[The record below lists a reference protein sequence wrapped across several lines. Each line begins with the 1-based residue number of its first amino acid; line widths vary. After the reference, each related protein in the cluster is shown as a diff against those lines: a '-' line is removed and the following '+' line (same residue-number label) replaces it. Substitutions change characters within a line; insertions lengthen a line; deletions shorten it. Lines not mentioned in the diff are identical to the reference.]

1 MKTGLVDIHQHLLW
15 GLDDG
20 AESQQVMRD
29 MLKRANEQQIHRIYA
44 TPHAVPGFHPF
55 DTALYMQ
62 RLAEAKTCASEYG
75 IQILPGAEIAWTYH
89 TIDALRQNHIPTLNG
104 TEYVLLEFWPSVRW
118 DEVETAVKQLLCAD
132 YLPILAH
139 VERYRCFFWN
149 LRRAEDLKQQYP
161 VLYQVN
167 ASSVLGHSGS
177 VHTYSA
183 KRLLHRQLA
192 DVVASDA
199 HNCSSRPVNLL
210 QAYHWLK
217 TEYGADEAD
226 QLTHFNEVN
235 L

>member
-1 MKTGLVDIHQHLLW
+1 MDLVDIHQHLLW
-15 GLDDG
+15 GMDDG
-20 AESQQVMRD
+20 AESQQMMRD
-29 MLKRANEQQIHRIYA
+29 MLKCANEQKIRRIYA
-44 TPHAVPGFHPF
+44 TPHAVPGFHSF
-55 DTALYMQ
+55 DTALYTQ
-62 RLAEAKTCASEYG
+62 RLAETKIYASEYG
-75 IQILPGAEIAWTYH
+75 IQVVSGAEVAWTYR
-89 TIDALRQNHIPTLNG
+89 TVDAIKQNCVPTLNG

-149 LRRAEDLKQQYP
+149 LQRAEDLKQQYP

-167 ASSVLGHSGS
+167 ASSVLGHGGMLHVQS
-177 VHTYSA
+177 T

-210 QAYHWLK
+210 QAYCWLEAK
-217 TEYGADEAD
+217 YGSDEAD
-226 QLTHFNEVN
+226 RLTHFDEVN

>member
-15 GLDDG
+15 GMDDG
-20 AESQQVMRD
+20 AESQQMMRD
-29 MLKRANEQQIHRIYA
+29 MLQSAHTQQIRQIYA
-44 TPHAVPGFHPF
+44 TPHALPGFRSF
-55 DTALYMQ
+55 DTALYAQ
-62 RLAEAKTCASEYG
+62 RLAEAKTVAFEYD
-75 IQILPGAEIAWTYH
+75 IQILSGAEVAWTYH
-89 TIDALRQNHIPTLNG
+89 TIDALRQGHIPTLNG

-118 DEVETAVKQLLCAD
+118 DEVETAVKRLMCAD

-149 LRRAEDLKQQYP
+149 PRKAEDLKLQYP

-167 ASSVLGHSGS
+167 ASSVLGHGGML
-177 VHTYSA
+177 HTQSA

-199 HNCSSRPVNLL
+199 HNCNSRPINLL
-210 QAYHWLK
+210 EAYRWLE
-217 TEYGADEAD
+217 TECGADEAD
-226 QLTHFNEVN
+226 RLTHFDEVN

>member
-15 GLDDG
+15 GMDDG

-29 MLKRANEQQIHRIYA
+29 MLKCANEQKIRRIYA
-44 TPHAVPGFHPF
+44 TPHAVPGFHSF
-55 DTALYMQ
+55 DTALYTQ
-62 RLAEAKTCASEYG
+62 RLAETKIYASEYD
-75 IQILPGAEIAWTYH
+75 IQVVSGAEVAWTYR
-89 TIDALRQNHIPTLNG
+89 TVDAIKQNCVPTLNG

-118 DEVETAVKQLLCAD
+118 DELEMAVKQLLCAD

-149 LRRAEDLKQQYP
+149 LQRAEDLKQQYP

-167 ASSVLGHSGS
+167 ASSVLGHGGMLHIQS
-177 VHTYSA
+177 T

-210 QAYHWLK
+210 QAYRWLETK
-217 TEYGADEAD
+217 YGSDEAD
-226 QLTHFNEVN
+226 RLTHFDEVN

>member
-15 GLDDG
+15 GMDDG

-29 MLKRANEQQIHRIYA
+29 MLKCANEQKIRRIYA
-44 TPHAVPGFHPF
+44 TPHAVPGFHSF
-55 DTALYMQ
+55 DTALYTQ
-62 RLAEAKTCASEYG
+62 RLAETKIYASEYD
-75 IQILPGAEIAWTYH
+75 IQVVSGAEVAWTYR
-89 TIDALRQNHIPTLNG
+89 TVDAIKQNCVPTLNG

-118 DEVETAVKQLLCAD
+118 DELETAVKQLLCAD

-149 LRRAEDLKQQYP
+149 LQRAEDLKQQYP

-167 ASSVLGHSGS
+167 ASSVLGHGGMLHIQS
-177 VHTYSA
+177 T

-210 QAYHWLK
+210 QAYRWLETK
-217 TEYGADEAD
+217 YGSDEAD
-226 QLTHFNEVN
+226 RLTHFDEVN

>member
-1 MKTGLVDIHQHLLW
+1 MGLVDIHQHLLW
-15 GLDDG
+15 GMDDG
-20 AESQQVMRD
+20 AESQQMMRD
-29 MLKRANEQQIHRIYA
+29 MLRCANEQQIRRIYA

-55 DTALYMQ
+55 DTALYTQ
-62 RLAEAKTCASEYG
+62 RLAEAKTYASEYG
-75 IQILPGAEIAWTYH
+75 IQVVSGAEVEWTYR
-89 TIDALRQNHIPTLNG
+89 TVDAIKQNCVPTLNG

-118 DEVETAVKQLLCAD
+118 DEVEMAVKQLLCAD
-132 YLPILAH
+132 FFPILAH

-167 ASSVLGHSGS
+167 ASSVLEHSGS

-199 HNCSSRPVNLL
+199 HNCTSRPVNLL

-226 QLTHFNEVN
+226 RLTHFDEVN